1 MKGRHLAA
9 MDKRNLSSSTAGL
22 CCGSGRR
29 ERAQVA
35 IAFCSLN
42 AHSHAKPRLKQI
54 NLPLSFTFDI
64 ATQRQDPEA
73 PAALRNS

>member
-1 MKGRHLAA
+1 VRA
-9 MDKRNLSSSTAGL
+9 
-22 CCGSGRR
+22 
-29 ERAQVA
+29 RAQVA

-54 NLPLSFTFDI
+54 NLPLLFTFDI

-73 PAALRNS
+73 PAERNSKQHIYNKCNKTKGQVPV